1 MAAVHASLQ
10 ARNHLSSCSGGN
22 ESGTIQIV
30 SPMPYDPA
38 HDRPFVLIRSKEP
51 IPTSNDLPVVYL
63 DAFLGHKRDQPSDA
77 ISPRDQVFPG
87 FVQFHA
93 FEALF
98 L

>member
-10 ARNHLSSCSGGN
+10 ERNHLSSCSGGN
-22 ESGTIQIV
+22 ESGTIQII

-38 HDRPFVLIRSKEP
+38 HYRPFVLIRAKEP
-51 IPTSNDLPVVYL
+51 IPTSNDHPAVYL
-63 DAFLGHKRDQPSDA
+63 DAFLGHKRDQSSDT